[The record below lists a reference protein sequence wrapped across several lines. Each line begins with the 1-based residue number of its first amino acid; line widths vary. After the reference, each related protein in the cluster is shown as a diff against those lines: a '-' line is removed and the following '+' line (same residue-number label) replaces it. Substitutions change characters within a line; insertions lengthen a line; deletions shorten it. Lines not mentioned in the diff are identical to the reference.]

1 MLAVLSG
8 LIAAGLYGNIG
19 IKVLYNNF
27 LVDLFHVPPLTTSRG
42 KIIWIVLVP
51 IWWSTAY
58 IIAGAIPDYFGF
70 VSVISAI
77 CVVQFSYSF
86 PPILAI
92 GYDMQ
97 IAAMKRDESF
107 DPVTGRTTRSARGFK
122 RWIKAF
128 ASSRWYINIWHLI
141 FAGGSLAVAALGAY
155 AAISGMIEAF
165 KNPQVN
171 SFSCRSPLDLSAL

>member
-19 IKVLYNNF
+19 IKVLYNN
-27 LVDLFHVPPLTTSRG
+27 VIIDLFNAPSLTTRTG

-51 IWWSTAY
+51 IWWSIAY
-58 IIAGAIPDYFGF
+58 IIAAAIPDYFGF
-70 VSVISAI
+70 VSIVSAI

-97 IAAMKRDESF
+97 IAAMKQEESF
-107 DPVTGRTTRSARGFK
+107 DPATGRATRSDRGVK

-128 ASSRWYINIWHLI
+128 GSGRWYINIWHLI
-141 FAGGSLAVAALGAY
+141 FAGGSLAVAGLGAY

-165 KNPQVN
+165 KDPQVN
-171 SFSCRSPLDLSAL
+171 SFSCRSPLDLSPA